1 MEALSQLMTRNSL
14 GDVSRKP
21 EQLLFRPK
29 TNSGLAEGALDNI
42 PPHLFRVVSPRSDGQ
57 TNAVWV
63 HSESA
68 YREKAS
74 SLEDI
79 FYHLDS
85 KKGKNI
91 ARTLNHHLRWWGK
104 RDGVEDNFVSRA
116 SSLVFAIQ
124 YIYYRHSSKRDGS
137 SLDEIKLYIIDTAKF
152 PRGTFIRDLDLID
165 AFYNL
170 DDSFGLNLADLRSL
184 RNERGYYFGEY
195 LSQGSL
201 NIEGKH
207 QVILA
212 KAIIDNSRLRRLQ
225 PIFAELRTDST
236 KVEKPAWGREN
247 IEPDWKFPLAVY
259 FAAFI
264 GSESRTEDHGTANDN
279 VFFAYFR
286 SQYSGERREWFE
298 NSRLDAVTAE
308 RMPEVK
314 RAMNIFR
321 ELHKDFQLRQAL
333 DLVATAETKIRL
345 LHTRN
350 VFSEHGSAFTVA
362 DSNDV
367 LARAGQTILNYAS
380 RSHWLSQGANCRILH
395 SGDQPE
401 QTAGWTPDDDPA
413 PLHCCAITV
422 RRK

>member
-1 MEALSQLMTRNSL
+1 MEALSQLMTRTSL
-14 GDVSRKP
+14 SDVSIKP
-21 EQLLFRPK
+21 KQLLFRPQI
-29 TNSGLAEGALDNI
+29 NSGLAAGALDNI

-57 TNAVWV
+57 TNGVWV

-79 FYHLDS
+79 FYNLDS
-85 KKGKNI
+85 EKGKNI
-91 ARTLNHHLRWWGK
+91 ARTLNHHLRWWPK
-104 RDGVEDNFVSRA
+104 HDGMEDNFVSWT
-116 SSLVFAIQ
+116 SSLVFPIQ

-137 SLDEIKLYIIDTAKF
+137 SLAEIKLYIIDTAKF

-170 DDSFGLNLADLRSL
+170 DDSFGLNLANLRSL

-212 KAIIDNSRLRRLQ
+212 KAIIDNGRLRRLQ
-225 PIFAELRTDST
+225 PIFAELRTDSPKAIWQCPRPSQLSST
-236 KVEKPAWGREN
+236 EMFSRLHAVGEIIEN
-247 IEPDWKFPLAVY
+247 IEPDWKFPVAVY

-264 GSESRTEDHGTANDN
+264 GPESRTEDQATANDN

-308 RMPEVK
+308 RIPEVK
-314 RAMNIFR
+314 RAINIFR
-321 ELHKDFQLRQAL
+321 ELHKDSQLRQAL

-350 VFSEHGSAFTVA
+350 VFSERGSAFTVA

-367 LARAGQTILNYAS
+367 LARAGQTILS
-380 RSHWLSQGANCRILH
+380 RIRNVQQLC
-395 SGDQPE
+395 E
-401 QTAGWTPDDDPA
+401 QVT
-413 PLHCCAITV
+413 LAIS
-422 RRK
+422 RGE